1 MENRLPTRLPAWLLT
16 LVMLLS
22 LVPAMGVTA
31 SAGEMLPPLEVG
43 TYKELRSAILR
54 GKSRIKLKNDI
65 NTRDVYA
72 SGVGIPED
80 QMITI
85 GYDEDITLDLN
96 GCTLALETLV
106 SGGISFFTVYGELE
120 IKDSSPGQTGKITG
134 KFPARL
140 ASMFHT
146 RGGTLTLQSGTLM
159 TYSDKNDVIKVGS
172 SGGHVVI
179 NGGRI
184 CSGIWDTSSTS
195 PCGYAVLAVTGFV
208 DVEEMEVI
216 INGGVFDGAVGFFPL
231 SEFTCEKPRFHIY
244 GGTFKKDVLLRCGQK
259 TFKTH
264 SPILEICGGSFEG
277 GLKIYDWGMDLVGNA
292 AQSYPPFKLLGG
304 TFSCTMDLCYEKS
317 SWGFY
322 SPNLDQII
330 DALNHER
337 MGPVFAAMF
346 ENSAIVKPSGTYT
359 ADYIVKGMDWA
370 EREGY
375 GGYYQ
380 MLLKGTAA
388 NPVKIVPNAWDL
400 KEVLLDGSPIAVPNI
415 RDGAAFK
422 IAGSVPVYTVST
434 LGTHELVYRWYDL
447 AKELKDAGWSYEIR
461 CERGPRLDSIYNG
474 SYTIANGIC
483 EWRYRLPNTPANIDA
498 GQMAFSV
505 NIKNPSGLYV
515 SHVIYGNQYLLR
527 YQVVQDP
534 IDSVALNV
542 PKLQEGATSGGNFT
556 LSGTNTGVN
565 STVTTVWENI
575 PSSGAVAGKFYVA
588 RITLTAED
596 GYAFNTKTQVNL
608 NGDYSSQR
616 SGIENG
622 GAGMTILVSV
632 PVRHEHNFGSWQI
645 AGTGNVH
652 FRNCSCGVQESK
664 PHEWKYLEGQD
675 KYKCN
680 VCGYEID
687 GEKERI
693 TYVYAS
699 PRSPIAGEHPGD
711 YTAAEWVKIGGA
723 NYKVESIVWKNMD
736 NTDVTTFESGKI
748 YKGTVTF
755 KADTGFAFDGDRI
768 YSDKIFNSSNA
779 VVVGKYTLTDKGS
792 TLTAT
797 FKLKNEDVVKPGL
810 QVKVKL
816 PTLNDKIG
824 QNLPAAELVG
834 TTLPENVTFTYNV
847 YENDISTE
855 VTDPDYK
862 VKPNQKYFY
871 SVWLK
876 HGDSTDITEITKTY
890 NVSYE
895 VTDGGDAETYTDL
908 VGYGVLAMYQTPDT
922 SKINVSVRGKVK
934 SYNPK
939 NATTIQLM
947 QGGKEQYKTT
957 IAKTTDSGQ
966 VTQPFSFPAVAKGTY
981 DLVVTKPG
989 HLTYTVKGVVVGDG
1003 PLDLTTMTGKSYQ
1016 TITLLCGD
1024 INGDGSI
1031 NEDDVSIIRYANN
1044 INKSTAD
1051 ADNKLADI
1059 NGDGSVNEDD
1069 VSIVR
1074 YSSHINK
1081 GVTACTYDF

>member
-1 MENRLPTRLPAWLLT
+1 MKKRLPTRLSTWLLT

-72 SGVGIPED
+72 SGVGIPEN

-330 DALNHER
+330 DALSYER

-346 ENSAIVKPSGTYT
+346 ENSAIVKPGGTYI
-359 ADYIVKGMDWA
+359 ADDIGKGIDWA

-380 MLLKGTAA
+380 MLLKGTAD
-388 NPVKIVPNAWDL
+388 NPIRIIPDVAMWGMKSVT
-400 KEVLLDGSPIAVPNI
+400 LDGKPI
-415 RDGAAFK
+415 DYFK
-422 IAGSVPVYTVST
+422 DWKGTVENLTNDTAHT
-434 LGTHELVYRWYDL
+434 LKFEWYPL
-447 AKELKDAGWSYEIR
+447 TKELKDAGYNYRTECEHYISGSTAVQQTDTIAADKTSHTITIPAGVDPKVYSYDLQLNLEK
-461 CERGPRLDSIYNG
+461 NG
-474 SYTIANGIC
+474 SFVGIIVNQHIVK
-483 EWRYRLPNTPANIDA
+483 LMVNPA
-498 GQMAFSV
+498 
-505 NIKNPSGLYV
+505 P
-515 SHVIYGNQYLLR
+515 
-527 YQVVQDP
+527 VVDPRTP
-534 IDSVALNV
+534 IDSVTLNV
-542 PKLQEGATSGGNFT
+542 PKLPEGATSGGNFT
-556 LSGTNTGVN
+556 LSGTNTGV
-565 STVTTVWENI
+565 STINTVWENI
-575 PSSGAVAGKFYVA
+575 PSSGVVAGKFYVA

-608 NGDYSSQR
+608 NGDYSSQS

-622 GAGMTILVSV
+622 GAGMIILVSV
-632 PVRHEHNFGSWQI
+632 PVRHEHNFGPWQI

-687 GEKERI
+687 GEKDRI

-736 NTDVTTFESGKI
+736 DTDVTTFESGKI

-755 KADTGFAFDGDRI
+755 KADTGFAFDGGRI
-768 YSDKIFNSSNA
+768 YASKIFNSSNA
-779 VVVGKYTLTDKGS
+779 EVVGDYTLTDKGS

-816 PTLNDKIG
+816 PTLNGKIG
-824 QNLPAAELVG
+824 QSLPAAELVD
-834 TTLPENVTFTYNV
+834 TTLPKKVKFMYNV
-847 YENDISTE
+847 YENDISKE
-855 VTDPDYK
+855 VTDVPDYK

-871 SVWLK
+871 MVWLQPE
-876 HGDSTDITEITKTY
+876 DSTSDDFNTITNTY
-890 NVSYE
+890 NVSYT
-895 VTDGGDAETYTDL
+895 VTGGGDAETYADFA
-908 VGYGVLAMYQTPDT
+908 GYGVLATYQTPDT
-922 SKINVSVRGKVK
+922 SQINVSVRGKVV
-934 SYNPK
+934 SYNP
-939 NATTIQLM
+939 NNPTTVQLM
-947 QGGKEQYKTT
+947 QGGTEKYSTT
-957 IAKTTDSGQ
+957 IKAATGSSQ
-966 VTQPFSFPAVAKGTY
+966 VTQNFTLAGVLPGTY

-989 HLTYTVKGVVVGDG
+989 HLTYTVKGVVVEGTAI
-1003 PLDLTTMTGKSYQ
+1003 DLTKNSNKAIS

-1024 INGDGSI
+1024 IAKNGYIDFADYQELLSP
-1031 NEDDVSIIRYANN
+1031 ANYGKKTTDTGVN
-1044 INKSTAD
+1044 ALADLNGNGYIDFADYQILLSSQHYGKST
-1051 ADNKLADI
+1051 
-1059 NGDGSVNEDD
+1059 
-1069 VSIVR
+1069 
-1074 YSSHINK
+1074 
-1081 GVTACTYDF
+1081 VTVDFAE